1 MAKKDF
7 TQAGLSAAEA
17 FISTP
22 EETQRKQPERKAT
35 AKKGATGKA
44 TTQLQT
50 EIKLPVGFVLQREA
64 KSKRLQLLVRPLLLE
79 ALKEKADRKGVSVN
93 EYCNQVLEQ
102 ATKGE

>member
-17 FISTP
+17 FISRP
-22 EETQRKQPERKAT
+22 EEAQSKQPERKQAT
-35 AKKGATGKA
+35 KKGATTGKPQA
-44 TTQLQT
+44 TK
-50 EIKLPVGFVLQREA
+50 EVKLPEGFVLQREA
-64 KSKRLQLLVRPLLLE
+64 KSKHLQLLVRPFLLQ
-79 ALKEKADRKGVSVN
+79 ALKETANRKGVSVN